1 MTIAGGMQ
9 YIPLESIH
17 ALTGAVLAEATND
30 SPIATAEI
38 RLDHQFLRPR
48 LGDMKHR
55 TWKERRPD
63 IPVE

>member
-1 MTIAGGMQ
+1 MRSFVVD
-9 YIPLESIH
+9 P
-17 ALTGAVLAEATND
+17 TGAVLAEATNE

-38 RLDHQFLRPR
+38 RLDHQFLQSW

>member
-1 MTIAGGMQ
+1 MTMAGGMQ
-9 YIPLESIH
+9 FIPLESID
-17 ALTGAVLAEATND
+17 ALTGAVLAEAANEN
-30 SPIATAEI
+30 PIATVELT
-38 RLDHQFLRPR
+38 LDQQFLRPR